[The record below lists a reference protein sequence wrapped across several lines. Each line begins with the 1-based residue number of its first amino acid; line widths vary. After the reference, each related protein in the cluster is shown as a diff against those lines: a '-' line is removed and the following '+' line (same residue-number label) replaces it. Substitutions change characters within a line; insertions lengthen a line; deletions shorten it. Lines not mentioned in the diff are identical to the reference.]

1 MLLNI
6 KGLSSTIAYNFMNL
20 FTNKIVNNCFFSL
33 LLIISFPPQITFA
46 QIPEKINP
54 LLVNFEDELLPKIN
68 RDLTKLERKRIQEKI
83 TELDTLADSELLA
96 GNVDL
101 AFGLWYRA
109 INLSRALGVDS
120 EVKMISKVGK
130 IAWEKSRNEDI
141 TFLTERLLIV
151 EAESTNNNE
160 INSELLPLF
169 IDAYEGLHNLDKS
182 ITINQ
187 KNLELARLNNEPD
200 KIKISLDKL
209 GQFYFAKFDYYRAQ
223 PIYEELLTIARINQD
238 YLAEGIYLR
247 KLAEINSAII
257 QPENALKYKQ
267 ELAQSYLKNQNLL
280 ALSILKI
287 AIGDDYK
294 TLKKPEEA
302 TKSYQEAFNMAW
314 ELKQYAVAGDSLQKL
329 AKLYQ
334 EYEQLDSA
342 LAIYQELIKVQQLS
356 YNLYG
361 LMNSYDSMGIIYRQ
375 KQDSSSAIKSFQ
387 KALEIS
393 RNLKYKED
401 YFLGKINEVIT
412 PEN

>member
-6 KGLSSTIAYNFMNL
+6 KGLSSTIACNFMNL

-46 QIPEKINP
+46 QIPEKVNP

-83 TELDTLADSELLA
+83 TELDTLADSELVA

-141 TFLTERLLIV
+141 TFLTDRLLIV
-151 EAESTNNNE
+151 EAKSTNNKE

-267 ELAQSYLKNQNLL
+267 ELAQNYLKNQNLL

-314 ELKQYAVAGDSLQKL
+314 ELKQYAVAGDALQKL

-401 YFLGKINEVIT
+401 YFLGKLNEVIT

>member
-1 MLLNI
+1 
-6 KGLSSTIAYNFMNL
+6 MNL

-46 QIPEKINP
+46 QIPEKVNP

-83 TELDTLADSELLA
+83 TELDTLADSELVA

-141 TFLTERLLIV
+141 TFLTDRLLIV
-151 EAESTNNNE
+151 EAKSTNNKE

-267 ELAQSYLKNQNLL
+267 ELAQNYLKNQNLL

-314 ELKQYAVAGDSLQKL
+314 ELKQYAVAGDALQKL

-401 YFLGKINEVIT
+401 YFLGKLNEVIT

>member
-1 MLLNI
+1 
-6 KGLSSTIAYNFMNL
+6 MNL

>member
-1 MLLNI
+1 
-6 KGLSSTIAYNFMNL
+6 
-20 FTNKIVNNCFFSL
+20 
-33 LLIISFPPQITFA
+33 
-46 QIPEKINP
+46 
-54 LLVNFEDELLPKIN
+54 LPKIN

-83 TELDTLADSELLA
+83 TELDTLADSELVA

-141 TFLTERLLIV
+141 TFLTDRLLIV
-151 EAESTNNNE
+151 EAKSTNNKE

-267 ELAQSYLKNQNLL
+267 ELAQNYLKNQNLL

-314 ELKQYAVAGDSLQKL
+314 ELKQYAVAGDALQKL

-401 YFLGKINEVIT
+401 YFLGKLNEVIT